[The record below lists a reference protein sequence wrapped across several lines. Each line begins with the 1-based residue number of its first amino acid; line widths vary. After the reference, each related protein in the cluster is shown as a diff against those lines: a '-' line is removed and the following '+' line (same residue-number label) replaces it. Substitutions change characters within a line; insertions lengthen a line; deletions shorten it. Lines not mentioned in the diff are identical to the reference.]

1 MPSAPLRLVVF
12 DMAGTTV
19 DDPGV
24 VNRCFRETLAAHGL
38 AAEPEAVDAVMGLPK
53 PEAFRALVARH
64 PDGHAL
70 ADRLGAMHSA
80 FVTRMVTHYQTDPAV
95 REVPGV
101 GAMFGRLRRAGIK
114 VGIDTGFSREI
125 ADAIFERLGWKVGAG
140 ADGLID
146 ASVTSDEVEHGR
158 PAPDMIF
165 ALMKS
170 LGVTDARAVAK
181 VGDAPADLDEG
192 MAARC
197 RWVVG
202 VTWGTH
208 TRAQLERHAYTHLVE
223 TVDELETLLLSGAG
237 PTSS

>member
-1 MPSAPLRLVVF
+1 MPSAPLQLVVF

-64 PDGHAL
+64 PNGHAL

-80 FVTRMVTHYQTDPAV
+80 FVARMVTYYQTDPAV
-95 REVPGV
+95 REVA
-101 GAMFGRLRRAGIK
+101 GAGALFGRLRRAGIK

-125 ADAIFERLGWKVGAG
+125 ADAIFGRLGWGTGAG
-140 ADGLID
+140 GLID

-165 ALMKS
+165 ALMKT
-170 LGVTDARAVAK
+170 LGVADLKAVAK

-208 TRAQLERHAYTHLVE
+208 TRTQLEKHAYTHLVD
-223 TVDELETLLLSGAG
+223 TVDGLETLLLSGAG